1 MNGGTIPTKK
11 GLDNESEFIIALFI
25 LFSDT
30 DFATEVIEY
39 LEDSKK
45 ENGQAFQCC
54 HHKKDFVVGKF
65 F

>member
-1 MNGGTIPTKK
+1 MWND
-11 GLDNESEFIIALFI
+11 LALFI

-45 ENGQAFQCC
+45 ENGQTFQCC

-65 F
+65 L